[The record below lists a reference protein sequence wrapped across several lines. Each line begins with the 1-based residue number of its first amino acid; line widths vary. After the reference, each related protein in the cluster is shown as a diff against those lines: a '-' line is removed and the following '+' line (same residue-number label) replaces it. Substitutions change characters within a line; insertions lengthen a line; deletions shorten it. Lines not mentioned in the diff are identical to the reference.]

1 MIWHRVTHNFWW
13 KLVSV
18 LLAILLWYAVEGEP
32 ELVTSRA
39 LPLYFERLPADLLLT
54 AEAPSSVRVE
64 MRGPSG
70 KLSPSSLSD
79 AAFRLDL
86 SPVNAPGERTF
97 TLSSA
102 NLNLPSGVTFLRAAP
117 SQLHLA
123 FDRNM
128 GKDVP
133 VEIRFAGTPPA
144 GFQIVRQE
152 VSPTVLRIAG
162 PEKHVKAIDMAHTDA
177 IDVTT
182 LTGDA
187 TLRVNTFVEDSQVR
201 LESSPIVTVKL
212 SIRKTAR

>member
-1 MIWHRVTHNFWW
+1 MIWHRVAHNFWW
-13 KLVSV
+13 KLVSL
-18 LLAILLWYAVEGEP
+18 LLAVLLWYAVEGEP
-32 ELVTSRA
+32 EVVTSRA

-64 MRGPSG
+64 MRGPAG

-102 NLNLPSGVTFLRAAP
+102 NLNLPPGVTFLRAVP

-123 FDRNM
+123 FDRNLA
-128 GKDVP
+128 KDVP
-133 VEIRFAGTPPA
+133 VEIRLAGSPPA
-144 GFQIVRQE
+144 GFQIVSRE
-152 VSPTVLRIAG
+152 VSPATLRIAG
-162 PEKHVKAIDMAHTDA
+162 PEQRVKRIASASTDA
-177 IDVTT
+177 IDVTASSADT
-182 LTGDA
+182 

-212 SIRKTAR
+212 TIRKTGR

>member
-1 MIWHRVTHNFWW
+1 MIWNRLTHNFWW
-13 KLVSV
+13 KLVSL
-18 LLAILLWYAVEGEP
+18 LLAVLLWYAVEGEP

-86 SPVNAPGERTF
+86 SPVSAPGERTF

-123 FDRNM
+123 FDRNL

-133 VEIRFAGTPPA
+133 VEIRLAGTPPA
-144 GFQIVRQE
+144 GFQIVSRE
-152 VSPTVLRIAG
+152 VSPATLRIAG
-162 PEKHVKAIDMAHTDA
+162 PEQRVKRIAVASTDA
-177 IDVTT
+177 IDVGASTADT
-182 LTGDA
+182 

-212 SIRKTAR
+212 TIRKTNR

>member
-1 MIWHRVTHNFWW
+1 
-13 KLVSV
+13 
-18 LLAILLWYAVEGEP
+18 
-32 ELVTSRA
+32 
-39 LPLYFERLPADLLLT
+39 
-54 AEAPSSVRVE
+54 

-144 GFQIVRQE
+144 GFQIVSRE
-152 VSPTVLRIAG
+152 VSPATLRIAG
-162 PEKHVKAIDMAHTDA
+162 PEQRVKRIAVASTDA
-177 IDVTT
+177 IDVGASTADT
-182 LTGDA
+182 
-187 TLRVNTFVEDSQVR
+187 TLRVNTF
-201 LESSPIVTVKL
+201 
-212 SIRKTAR
+212 

>member
-1 MIWHRVTHNFWW
+1 MIWNRVTHNFWW
-13 KLVSV
+13 KLVSL
-18 LLAILLWYAVEGEP
+18 LLALLLWYAVEGEP

-123 FDRNM
+123 FDRVLT
-128 GKDVP
+128 KEVP
-133 VEIRFAGTPPA
+133 VEIRLAGSPPD
-144 GFQIVRQE
+144 GFQIASRE
-152 VSPTVLRIAG
+152 VSPATLRIAG
-162 PEKHVKAIDMAHTDA
+162 PEQRVKRITAASTDA
-177 IDVTT
+177 IDVTSST
-182 LTGDA
+182 ADT

-212 SIRKTAR
+212 TIRKTGR